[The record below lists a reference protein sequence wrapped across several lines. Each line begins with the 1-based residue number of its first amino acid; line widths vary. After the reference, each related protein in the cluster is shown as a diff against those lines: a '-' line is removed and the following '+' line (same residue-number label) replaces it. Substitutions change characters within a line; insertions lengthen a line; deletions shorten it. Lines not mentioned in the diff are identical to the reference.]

1 MTFDKEVL
9 EKYADVLLWGLS
21 TARKGAFKKGD
32 VVLIQYDPAA
42 LDLAEILYRKVL
54 ERDMY
59 PIQRMG
65 LTNTMEHTFYEKAG
79 ETQLKFLPPGDR
91 ELYQAINGRIF
102 LRAPESLTYLK
113 DIDPSRIGKVLV
125 SRKPLREIM
134 DKREEKGVYS
144 WTLCTYPTAGLAK
157 QAKMSLSDYAAQIKK
172 ACFLDLK
179 DPVRKWET
187 IHAKA
192 TEIKK
197 WLSGLKVRYF
207 HVVSPNMDLVLTPGE
222 KRKWAGISGHN
233 IPSFE
238 VFLSPDFRGTEGT
251 YYANLPSF
259 RSGNYVEGVR
269 LTFRKGKVVEA
280 EAKKGGE
287 FLKKQVTMDKGA
299 SRIGEFSLTDKRFSL
314 IDRFMADT
322 LFDENFGGTNGN
334 CHLAL
339 GASYSDTFS
348 GNPARLTKQMK
359 GKLGFNDSALHWD
372 LVNTERKTVTAHLY
386 RGKEIV
392 IYENGTFRRD

>member
-1 MTFDKEVL
+1 MFDRSVL

-21 TARKGAFKKGD
+21 TARKGSFKKND
-32 VVLIQYDPAA
+32 VILVQYDPAA
-42 LDLAEILYRKVL
+42 LDLAEILYRKIF

-65 LTNTMEHTFYEKAG
+65 MTNTIEHTFYDLAS
-79 ETQLKFLPPGDR
+79 QSHLKFLPPGDK
-91 ELYQAINGRIF
+91 ELYQALNGRIF
-102 LRAPESLTYLK
+102 LRAPESLTHLK

-125 SRKPLREIM
+125 SRKPFREIM

-157 QAKMSLSDYAAQIKK
+157 QAKMPLSAYAGQIRK
-172 ACFLDLK
+172 ACFLDLE
-179 DPVRKWET
+179 DPVRKWEA
-187 IHAKA
+187 IHARA
-192 TEIKK
+192 SEIKK

-207 HVVSPNMDLVLTPGE
+207 RIVSRNIDLVITPGD

-238 VFLSPDFRGTEGT
+238 VFLSPDFRGTEGV
-251 YYANLPSF
+251 YYANLPTF
-259 RSGNYVEGVR
+259 RSGNYVEGVH
-269 LTFRKGKVVEA
+269 LVFKKGKVVEA

-287 FLKKQVTMDKGA
+287 FLKKQVAMDKGA
-299 SRIGEFSLTDKRFSL
+299 SRVGEFSLTDKRFSL

-322 LFDENFGGTNGN
+322 LFDENFGGPDGN

-339 GASYSDTFS
+339 GSSYSDTFS
-348 GNPARLTKQMK
+348 GNPARLTKEMK
-359 GKLGFNDSALHWD
+359 GQLGFNDSALHWD
-372 LVNTERKTVTAHLY
+372 LVNTEPKTVTAHLTNG
-386 RGKEIV
+386 REIV
-392 IYENGTFRRD
+392 IYEKGIFQNE